1 MRLSGIC
8 VYKHEATGS
17 LDHENKMQ
25 IFYLLKELQNKGKT
39 LIVVT
44 HDRELVEIADRVI
57 YL

>member
-1 MRLSGIC
+1 MVIFLG
-8 VYKHEATGS
+8 VK
-17 LDHENKMQ
+17 LPNKMQ